1 MNHPVQPIETF
12 YRGYRFRSRLEAR
25 WGVFFDALGV
35 AWVYEPEGFVLPS
48 GTYYLPDFYLPE
60 QGFWFDVKPRYC
72 SQAEQEST
80 YAKLCEL
87 SRPLSDRGFVLC
99 GEPYAE
105 KDPVY
110 HNLELAYE
118 IIGFDE
124 PLHFAECITCHQIG
138 ITYCGWTGYV
148 KCQCPPYWERPYS
161 HKVRGGNHPRLMNA
175 YATARAARFEY
186 GETPKIYN
194 PKFSA

>member
-1 MNHPVQPIETF
+1 MNHVVQPIETF

-35 AWVYEPEGFVLPS
+35 AWAYEPEGFVLPS

-60 QGFWFDVKPRYC
+60 PGFWFDVKPRHC

-87 SRPLSDRGFVLC
+87 SGHFDTDHGFVLC

-105 KDPVY
+105 KDNY
-110 HNLELAYE
+110 GGLDHAYD
-118 IIGFDE
+118 IVGFDS
-124 PLHFAECITCHQIG
+124 PLIFAECPTCHQIG
-138 ITYCGWTGYV
+138 IAFAGWATRIVCPCHHGDSSKWHKVYCGAT
-148 KCQCPPYWERPYS
+148 
-161 HKVRGGNHPRLMNA
+161 PRLMNA